1 MTLDHVLI
9 KLGVQ
14 KNSFGLF
21 RSFIAGLLQK
31 KMISCIISVFKASV
45 IKTVLLRRRKKIGT
59 VALAA
64 LCTSLLSTWAHK
76 KNHKSKIMGRAS
88 KFSPFEQGCM
98 VELHRQGR
106 SCGDIAAELGRSKT
120 AVNNF
125 LRCPEAYGTKKSTG
139 RPKKLSQRAKNAI
152 LRSAWWSSGLSAR
165 QIAAKNGLD
174 VSKDTISRCL
184 KAESIRRRKRLC
196 RPHLIERH
204 KVWEQDLAP
213 LVFPPKAVPG
223 KLQAPHLVTFQKVG
237 SAQALSSTDAL
248 GLEASGDG
256 VLADIEAIFGSNLS
270 GGKAR
275 ASSGGSQDVILCS
288 LGEFLWS
295 ACWLLCPVS
304 FRAPQEVIHG
314 GLAAAKLGCNVSAWP
329 ALSMKLNNTA
339 LLKWRKFWRS
349 SHNFWFVVFLCA
361 QVLSSDVHKAASA
374 TVPFFLHRHKR
385 TVLIAEALKP
395 LIIQLIIFFLQ
406 QTCHKWS
413 KKTIRIFLYS

>member
-14 KNSFGLF
+14 KNSHGLF

-31 KMISCIISVFKASV
+31 KMMSCIISVFKASV
-45 IKTVLLRRRKKIGT
+45 IKTVLLRRHKKIGT
-59 VALAA
+59 VALAV

-98 VELHRQGR
+98 VELHQQGR
-106 SCGDIAAELGRSKT
+106 SCRDIAAELGRSKT

-139 RPKKLSQRAKNAI
+139 RPKKLSQRAKNAV
-152 LRSAWWSSGLSAR
+152 LRSAWRSSRLSAR
-165 QIAAKNGLD
+165 QIAAKNGLN

-184 KAESIRRRKRLC
+184 KAEGFRRRKRLC
-196 RPHLIERH
+196 RTRLLECH
-204 KVWEQDLAP
+204 KVRRLEFARICFSWKDEWSKILFSD
-213 LVFPPKAVPG
+213 
-223 KLQAPHLVTFQKVG
+223 LVTFDKAG
-237 SAQALSSTDAL
+237 SAQALSSTEAH

-256 VLADIEAIFGSNLS
+256 VLADIEAIFGSNLL

-275 ASSGGSQDVILCS
+275 ASSALSQDGILRS

-304 FRAPQEVIHG
+304 FRAPQEVVHG
-314 GLAAAKLGCNVSAWP
+314 SLAAAKFGC
-329 ALSMKLNNTA
+329 
-339 LLKWRKFWRS
+339 
-349 SHNFWFVVFLCA
+349 
-361 QVLSSDVHKAASA
+361 DV
-374 TVPFFLHRHKR
+374 
-385 TVLIAEALKP
+385 
-395 LIIQLIIFFLQ
+395 
-406 QTCHKWS
+406 
-413 KKTIRIFLYS
+413 